1 MKQWELYGI
10 TDSQEAG
17 ALPAERETDKEFPMV
32 LWTTDHLLQFTS
44 SPATGLLH
52 LGLGF
57 DPLTGGLLDVFGPEE
72 SGVNV
77 IDAHEGALGG
87 SPAHFELRGRDRRVS
102 CWVSP
107 LTAPDGRITGTICI
121 ALDESIEVGVWAKR
135 TPMRFVLAD

>member
-1 MKQWELYGI
+1 MKQGEFYGI
-10 TDSQEAG
+10 TDSQEVWAG
-17 ALPAERETDKEFPMV
+17 PAERKADNELPMV

-57 DPLTGGLLDVFGPEE
+57 DPLAGELLDVFGREE

-87 SPAHFELRGRDRRVS
+87 SPAHFELRGRDRTVR

-107 LTAPDGRITGTICI
+107 LTTPDGRITGTICI
-121 ALDESIEVGVWAKR
+121 ALNEALEVGVGARK
-135 TPMRFVLAD
+135 TPMRLVLPD

>member
-10 TDSQEAG
+10 TDRQEAEAG
-17 ALPAERETDKEFPMV
+17 PGEQRTANELPMV
-32 LWTTDHLLQFTS
+32 LWTTDHLLQFRS
-44 SPATGLLH
+44 SPTAGLLH

-57 DPLTGGLLDVFGPEE
+57 DPLAGGLLDVFGPEE

-87 SPAHFELRGRDRRVS
+87 SPAHFELRGRDRMVR

-107 LTAPDGRITGTICI
+107 LTTPDGRITGTICI
-121 ALDESIEVGVWAKR
+121 ALDESIEVGVRAKR
-135 TPMRFVLAD
+135 TPMRLVLSD

>member
-10 TDSQEAG
+10 TDSEEAEAG
-17 ALPAERETDKEFPMV
+17 PAEQRADKELPMV

-57 DPLTGGLLDVFGPEE
+57 DPLPGGLLDVFGPEE

-87 SPAHFELRGRDRRVS
+87 SPAHFELRGLHRTVR

-107 LTAPDGRITGTICI
+107 LTTPDGRITGTICI
-121 ALDESIEVGVWAKR
+121 ALDEALEMGVGARK
-135 TPMRFVLAD
+135 TPMRLVLAD

>member
-10 TDSQEAG
+10 TDDREAEG
-17 ALPAERETDKEFPMV
+17 GPAERRADNELPMV
-32 LWTTDHLLQFTS
+32 VWTTDHLLEFTS

-57 DPLTGGLLDVFGPEE
+57 DPLAGGLLDVFGPEE

-87 SPAHFELRGRDRRVS
+87 SPAHFELRGRDRTVR

-107 LTAPDGRITGTICI
+107 LTSPDGRITGTICV
-121 ALDESIEVGVWAKR
+121 ALDEAIEVGRRAKK
-135 TPMRFVLAD
+135 TPMRLVLSD

>member
-17 ALPAERETDKEFPMV
+17 PGPAERETDNEFPMV
-32 LWTTDHLLQFTS
+32 LWTTDHLLEFTS

-52 LGLGF
+52 VGLGF
-57 DPLTGGLLDVFGPEE
+57 DPLAGGLLDVFGPEE

-87 SPAHFELRGRDRRVS
+87 SPAHFELRGRDLRLR

-107 LTAPDGRITGTICI
+107 LTTPHGRITGTICI
-121 ALDESIEVGVWAKR
+121 ALEEALEVGVGVKK
-135 TPMRFVLAD
+135 TPMRLVLSD

>member
-10 TDSQEAG
+10 TDSEEAEAG
-17 ALPAERETDKEFPMV
+17 PAEQRADKELPMV

-44 SPATGLLH
+44 SPAMGLLH
-52 LGLGF
+52 LGLGS
-57 DPLTGGLLDVFGPEE
+57 DPLVGGLLDVFGPQE

-87 SPAHFELRGRDRRVS
+87 SPAHFELRGRDRRVR

-107 LTAPDGRITGTICI
+107 LTTPHGRITGTICI
-121 ALDESIEVGVWAKR
+121 ALDEAIEVGVRAKR
-135 TPMRFVLAD
+135 TPMRLVLSD

>member
-10 TDSQEAG
+10 TDGQEAK
-17 ALPAERETDKEFPMV
+17 AVPAEWRTANELPMV
-32 LWTTDHLLQFTS
+32 LWTTDHLLQVTS
-44 SPATGLLH
+44 SPAAGLLH

-57 DPLTGGLLDVFGPEE
+57 DPLAGGLLDVFGPEE

-87 SPAHFELRGRDRRVS
+87 SPAHFELRRRDWTVR

-107 LTAPDGRITGTICI
+107 LTTPDGRITRTICI
-121 ALDESIEVGVWAKR
+121 ALDEAIEVGVKAKR
-135 TPMRFVLAD
+135 TPMRLVLSD

>member
-10 TDSQEAG
+10 TDSQEAWAG
-17 ALPAERETDKEFPMV
+17 PAEQRADNGLPMV
-32 LWTTDHLLQFTS
+32 LWTTDHLLQFTC
-44 SPATGLLH
+44 SPATGLLY

-57 DPLTGGLLDVFGPEE
+57 DPLAGELLDVFGPEE

-87 SPAHFELRGRDRRVS
+87 SPAHFELRGRDRTVR

-107 LTAPDGRITGTICI
+107 LTTPERRITGTICI
-121 ALDESIEVGVWAKR
+121 ALDEAIEVGVRAKR
-135 TPMRFVLAD
+135 TPMRLDLSD

>member
-10 TDSQEAG
+10 TDSEEAEAG
-17 ALPAERETDKEFPMV
+17 PAEQRADKELPMV

-52 LGLGF
+52 LGLGS
-57 DPLTGGLLDVFGPEE
+57 DPLVGGLLDVFGPQE

-87 SPAHFELRGRDRRVS
+87 SPAHFELRGRDRTFR

-107 LTAPDGRITGTICI
+107 LTTPDGRITGTICL
-121 ALDESIEVGVWAKR
+121 ALDVATEMGVRPKK
-135 TPMRFVLAD
+135 TPMRLVLAD

>member
-10 TDSQEAG
+10 TDGQQTETV
-17 ALPAERETDKEFPMV
+17 PAEWRTVNELPMV
-32 LWTTDHLLQFTS
+32 LWTTDQLLQFTC
-44 SPATGLLH
+44 SPATGLLY

-57 DPLTGGLLDVFGPEE
+57 DPLTGELLDVFGPEE

-87 SPAHFELRGRDRRVS
+87 SPAHFELRGRDRTVR

-107 LTAPDGRITGTICI
+107 LTTPDGRITGTICI
-121 ALDESIEVGVWAKR
+121 ALDEAIEAGVKAKR
-135 TPMRFVLAD
+135 TPMRLVLSD

>member
-10 TDSQEAG
+10 TDSEEAE
-17 ALPAERETDKEFPMV
+17 AEPAEQRADKGLPMV

-52 LGLGF
+52 LGLEF
-57 DPLTGGLLDVFGPEE
+57 DPLAGGLLDVFGPEE

-87 SPAHFELRGRDRRVS
+87 SPAHFELRGRDRTVR

-107 LTAPDGRITGTICI
+107 LTTPDGRITGTICI
-121 ALDESIEVGVWAKR
+121 ALDETIEAGVRAGR
-135 TPMRFVLAD
+135 TPMTLVLAD

>member
-10 TDSQEAG
+10 TNRQQAG
-17 ALPAERETDKEFPMV
+17 AGPAERRADNELPMV

-44 SPATGLLH
+44 SPATGLLY

-57 DPLTGGLLDVFGPEE
+57 DPLAGGLLDVFGPEE

-107 LTAPDGRITGTICI
+107 LTTPDGRITGTICL
-121 ALDESIEVGVWAKR
+121 ALDVATEMGVRPKK
-135 TPMRFVLAD
+135 TPMRLVLAD

>member
-17 ALPAERETDKEFPMV
+17 ARPARRRVDNELPMV

-57 DPLTGGLLDVFGPEE
+57 EPLAGELLDVFGPQE

-87 SPAHFELRGRDRRVS
+87 SPTHFELRGRDRRVR

-107 LTAPDGRITGTICI
+107 LTTPDGRITGTICI
-121 ALDESIEVGVWAKR
+121 ALDEAIEGVRATK
-135 TPMRFVLAD
+135 TPMRLVLPD

>member
-10 TDSQEAG
+10 TDSEEAEAG
-17 ALPAERETDKEFPMV
+17 PAEQRADKELPMV

-52 LGLGF
+52 LGLGS
-57 DPLTGGLLDVFGPEE
+57 DPLVGGLLDVFGPQE
-72 SGVNV
+72 SSVNV

-87 SPAHFELRGRDRRVS
+87 SPAHFELRGRDRRVL

-107 LTAPDGRITGTICI
+107 LTTPDGRITGTICI
-121 ALDESIEVGVWAKR
+121 ALDEAIEVGVKPKK
-135 TPMRFVLAD
+135 TPMRLVLAD

>member
-10 TDSQEAG
+10 TDGQEAEA
-17 ALPAERETDKEFPMV
+17 ALTERRTVHELPMV
-32 LWTTDHLLQFTS
+32 LWTTDQLLRFTC
-44 SPATGLLH
+44 SPATGLLY

-57 DPLTGGLLDVFGPEE
+57 DPLASELLDVFGPEE

-87 SPAHFELRGRDRRVS
+87 SPAHFELRGRDRTVR

-107 LTAPDGRITGTICI
+107 LTTPDGRITGTICV
-121 ALDESIEVGVWAKR
+121 ALHEAIEVGVRANR
-135 TPMRFVLAD
+135 TPMRLVLSD